1 MIHHGNIRNF
11 SFKNQKQHQVAN
23 LTPVFKM
30 ALTVL
35 VENSMKK
42 KSKQMEKEEVVL
54 PLCEDYMIVYIGKP
68 GKSMNKLLESMQ
80 FQ

>member
-1 MIHHGNIRNF
+1 
-11 SFKNQKQHQVAN
+11 
-23 LTPVFKM
+23 M

-42 KSKQMEKEEVVL
+42 KKKNPKQMEKEEVVW

-68 GKSMNKLLESMQ
+68 GKSVNKLLESMQ
-80 FQ
+80 FHKIHGYQLTSTLHWK

>member
-1 MIHHGNIRNF
+1 
-11 SFKNQKQHQVAN
+11 
-23 LTPVFKM
+23 M

-80 FQ
+80 F